1 MNDFYVIPNNK
12 DVVFNNLILPLKD
25 YSIGFD
31 VYYTVSEINS
41 LSRKLN
47 ISVIIN
53 KFLHKEDIKNII
65 NIINELEIDNIKY
78 IFVEDLGLVSL
89 LDNNKVVVSQ
99 NHIINNYDSINYFKS
114 LGYSNILVN
123 NDLTINELKE
133 IISKTSSNLFMY
145 FISKNNL
152 MYSKRRLLTAFSNYK
167 NSDILKKE
175 VITEKVSNHKLIIK
189 EEKCGTC
196 IFNKRIFAGNK
207 YISELSSVNKI
218 VNLSN
223 MDEFE
228 TKTILK
234 YMDKVNLSDYIEID
248 DYFLDNVIPYKVG
261 DIKW

>member
-133 IISKTSSNLFMY
+133 IISKTSINLFMY

-167 NSDILKKE
+167 NSDISKKE

-261 DIKW
+261 DIK

>member
-12 DVVFNNLILPLKD
+12 DVIFNNLILPLKD

-41 LSRKLN
+41 LSKKLN

-123 NDLTINELKE
+123 NDLTINELME

-167 NSDILKKE
+167 NSDISKKE

-261 DIKW
+261 DIK

>member
-123 NDLTINELKE
+123 NDLTINELEE

-167 NSDILKKE
+167 NSDISKKE

-228 TKTILK
+228 TKIILK

-261 DIKW
+261 DIK

>member
-1 MNDFYVIPNNK
+1 
-12 DVVFNNLILPLKD
+12 
-25 YSIGFD
+25 
-31 VYYTVSEINS
+31 
-41 LSRKLN
+41 
-47 ISVIIN
+47 
-53 KFLHKEDIKNII
+53 
-65 NIINELEIDNIKY
+65 
-78 IFVEDLGLVSL
+78 
-89 LDNNKVVVSQ
+89 
-99 NHIINNYDSINYFKS
+99 
-114 LGYSNILVN
+114 
-123 NDLTINELKE
+123 
-133 IISKTSSNLFMY
+133 MY

-167 NSDILKKE
+167 NSDISKKE

-196 IFNKRIFAGNK
+196 IFNKCIFAGNK

-261 DIKW
+261 DIK

>member
-41 LSRKLN
+41 LSKKLN

-78 IFVEDLGLVSL
+78 IFLEDLGLVSL

-123 NDLTINELKE
+123 NDLTINELEE

-167 NSDILKKE
+167 NSDISKKE

-207 YISELSSVNKI
+207 YMSELSSVNKI

-261 DIKW
+261 DIK

>member
-53 KFLHKEDIKNII
+53 KFLHKEDIKNIT

-167 NSDILKKE
+167 NSDISKKE

-261 DIKW
+261 DIK

>member
-123 NDLTINELKE
+123 NDLTINELNE

-261 DIKW
+261 DIK

>member
-47 ISVIIN
+47 VSVIIN

-89 LDNNKVVVSQ
+89 LDNDKVVVSQ

-167 NSDILKKE
+167 NSDISKKE

-207 YISELSSVNKI
+207 YMSELSSVNKI

-261 DIKW
+261 DIK

>member
-41 LSRKLN
+41 LSKKLN

-53 KFLHKEDIKNII
+53 KFLHKEDIKKII

-167 NSDILKKE
+167 NSDISKKE

-207 YISELSSVNKI
+207 YMSELSSVNKI

-261 DIKW
+261 DIK

>member
-41 LSRKLN
+41 LSKKLN

-89 LDNNKVVVSQ
+89 LGNDKVVVSQ

-123 NDLTINELKE
+123 NDLTINELEE

-167 NSDILKKE
+167 NSDISKKE

-207 YISELSSVNKI
+207 YMSELSSVNKI

-261 DIKW
+261 DIK

>member
-12 DVVFNNLILPLKD
+12 DVVFNNLMLPLKD

-41 LSRKLN
+41 LSKKLN

-114 LGYSNILVN
+114 LGYGNILVN

-167 NSDILKKE
+167 NSDISKKE

-261 DIKW
+261 DIK

>member
-89 LDNNKVVVSQ
+89 LGNDKVVVSQ

-167 NSDILKKE
+167 NSDISKKE

-261 DIKW
+261 DIK

>member
-167 NSDILKKE
+167 NSVISKKE

-261 DIKW
+261 DIK

>member
-89 LDNNKVVVSQ
+89 LDNDKVVVSQ

-189 EEKCGTC
+189 EENCGTC

-207 YISELSSVNKI
+207 YMSELSSVNKI

-261 DIKW
+261 DIK

>member
-41 LSRKLN
+41 LSKKLN

-234 YMDKVNLSDYIEID
+234 CMDKVNLSDYIEID

-261 DIKW
+261 DIK

>member
-207 YISELSSVNKI
+207 YMSELGSVNKI

-261 DIKW
+261 DIK

>member
-41 LSRKLN
+41 LSKKLN

-89 LDNNKVVVSQ
+89 LDNDKVVVSQ

-167 NSDILKKE
+167 NSDISKKE

-261 DIKW
+261 DIK

>member
-41 LSRKLN
+41 LSKKLN

-123 NDLTINELKE
+123 NDLTINELEE

-167 NSDILKKE
+167 NSDISKKE
-175 VITEKVSNHKLIIK
+175 VITEKVSNHKFIIK

-207 YISELSSVNKI
+207 YMSELSSVNKI

-228 TKTILK
+228 TKIILK

-261 DIKW
+261 DIK

>member
-12 DVVFNNLILPLKD
+12 DAVFNNLILPLKD

-41 LSRKLN
+41 LSKKLN

-167 NSDILKKE
+167 NSDISKKE

-261 DIKW
+261 DIK

>member
-41 LSRKLN
+41 LSKKLN

-89 LDNNKVVVSQ
+89 LVNNKVVVSQ

-167 NSDILKKE
+167 NSDISKKE

-261 DIKW
+261 DIK

>member
-41 LSRKLN
+41 LSKKLN

-228 TKTILK
+228 TKIILK

-261 DIKW
+261 DIK

>member
-12 DVVFNNLILPLKD
+12 DAVFNNLILPLKD

-41 LSRKLN
+41 LSEKLN

-261 DIKW
+261 DIK

>member
-12 DVVFNNLILPLKD
+12 DVIFNNLILPLKD

-78 IFVEDLGLVSL
+78 IFVEDLRLVSL
-89 LDNNKVVVSQ
+89 LDNDKVVVSQ

-123 NDLTINELKE
+123 NDLTINELEE

-167 NSDILKKE
+167 NSDISKKE

-261 DIKW
+261 DIK

>member
-47 ISVIIN
+47 VSVIIN

-167 NSDILKKE
+167 NSDISKKE

-261 DIKW
+261 DIK

>member
-12 DVVFNNLILPLKD
+12 DVIFNNLILPLKD

-47 ISVIIN
+47 VSVIIN

-189 EEKCGTC
+189 EENCGTC

-207 YISELSSVNKI
+207 YMSELSSVNKI

-228 TKTILK
+228 TKIILK

-261 DIKW
+261 DIK

>member
-41 LSRKLN
+41 LSKKLN

-89 LDNNKVVVSQ
+89 LDNDKVVVSQ

-123 NDLTINELKE
+123 NDLTINELEE

-261 DIKW
+261 DIK

>member
-12 DVVFNNLILPLKD
+12 DVIFNNLILPLKD

-89 LDNNKVVVSQ
+89 LDNDKVVVSQ

-167 NSDILKKE
+167 NSDISKKE

-261 DIKW
+261 DIK

>member
-41 LSRKLN
+41 ISRKLN
-47 ISVIIN
+47 ISIIIN
-53 KFLHKEDIKNII
+53 KFLHKEDINNIT

-261 DIKW
+261 DIK

>member
-12 DVVFNNLILPLKD
+12 DVIFNNLILPLKD

-41 LSRKLN
+41 LSKKLN

-123 NDLTINELKE
+123 NDLTINELME

-167 NSDILKKE
+167 NSDISKKE
-175 VITEKVSNHKLIIK
+175 VITETVSNHKPIIK

-228 TKTILK
+228 TKIILK

-261 DIKW
+261 DIK

>member
-31 VYYTVSEINS
+31 VYYTVSEINN

-207 YISELSSVNKI
+207 YMSELSSVNKI

-248 DYFLDNVIPYKVG
+248 NYFLDNVIPYKVG
-261 DIKW
+261 DIK

>member
-12 DVVFNNLILPLKD
+12 AVVFNNLILPLKD

-41 LSRKLN
+41 LSKKLN

-123 NDLTINELKE
+123 NDLTINELEE

-167 NSDILKKE
+167 NSDISKKE

-207 YISELSSVNKI
+207 YMSELSSVNKI

-228 TKTILK
+228 TKIILK

-261 DIKW
+261 DIK

>member
-12 DVVFNNLILPLKD
+12 DVIFNNLILPLKD

-31 VYYTVSEINS
+31 VYYTVSEINN

-89 LDNNKVVVSQ
+89 LDNDKVVVSQ

-123 NDLTINELKE
+123 NDLTINELEE

-167 NSDILKKE
+167 NSDISKKE

-196 IFNKRIFAGNK
+196 IFNKCIFAGNK

-261 DIKW
+261 DIK

>member
-207 YISELSSVNKI
+207 YMSELSSVNKI

-228 TKTILK
+228 TKIILK

-248 DYFLDNVIPYKVG
+248 DYFLDNVIPYKVD
-261 DIKW
+261 DIK

>member
-123 NDLTINELKE
+123 NDLTINKLKE

-167 NSDILKKE
+167 NSDISKKE

-261 DIKW
+261 DIK

>member
-53 KFLHKEDIKNII
+53 KILHKEDIKNII

-207 YISELSSVNKI
+207 YMSELSSVNKI

-261 DIKW
+261 DIK

>member
-167 NSDILKKE
+167 NSDISKKE

-261 DIKW
+261 DIK

>member
-41 LSRKLN
+41 LSKKLN

-167 NSDILKKE
+167 NSDISKKE
-175 VITEKVSNHKLIIK
+175 VITEKVTNHKLIIK

-207 YISELSSVNKI
+207 YMSELSSVNKI

-261 DIKW
+261 DIK

>member
-53 KFLHKEDIKNII
+53 NFLHKEDIKNII

-89 LDNNKVVVSQ
+89 LGNDKVVVSQ

-167 NSDILKKE
+167 NSDISKKE

-207 YISELSSVNKI
+207 YMSELSSVNKI

-248 DYFLDNVIPYKVG
+248 NYFLDNVIPYKVG
-261 DIKW
+261 DIK